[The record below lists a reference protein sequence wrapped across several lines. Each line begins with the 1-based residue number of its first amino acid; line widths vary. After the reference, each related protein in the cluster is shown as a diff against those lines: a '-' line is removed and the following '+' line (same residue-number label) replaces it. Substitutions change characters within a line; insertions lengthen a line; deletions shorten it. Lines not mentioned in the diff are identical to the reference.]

1 MDILNKRI
9 QRVVESVLDNEAL
22 TSGLDETAAE
32 VLQGWGI
39 KNATSIAGKVK
50 TLDDE
55 HAEREMYPH
64 LKASRRLIR
73 AIRIWLEHEK
83 KSTLEEKEKLWA
95 KVEKRA
101 QGLYGDALSLP
112 SPNQFS
118 GNTPAEF
125 IENLRNWLE
134 GSKD

>member
-55 HAEREMYPH
+55 HAESEMYPH
-64 LKASRRLIR
+64 LKASRSLIR

>member
-1 MDILNKRI
+1 VDILNKRI

>member
-55 HAEREMYPH
+55 HAEREMY
-64 LKASRRLIR
+64 L
-73 AIRIWLEHEK
+73 
-83 KSTLEEKEKLWA
+83 T
-95 KVEKRA
+95 
-101 QGLYGDALSLP
+101 
-112 SPNQFS
+112 
-118 GNTPAEF
+118 
-125 IENLRNWLE
+125 
-134 GSKD
+134 